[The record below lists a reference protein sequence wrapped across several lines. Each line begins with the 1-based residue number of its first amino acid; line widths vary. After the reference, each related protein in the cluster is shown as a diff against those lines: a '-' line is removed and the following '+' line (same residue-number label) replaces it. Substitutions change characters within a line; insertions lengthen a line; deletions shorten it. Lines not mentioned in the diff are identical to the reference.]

1 MEAACERMR
10 RERPRW
16 WVTALARVALLLW
29 AGYGVQC
36 SHAVLPSRQSA
47 LSRRGKE
54 ALPGTQ
60 LLENAIRLRGG
71 ADFGVA
77 DNVTPDELRE
87 IGSDVLKMWQV
98 SHKETAEEEEEER
111 KRKARPQQSVSKLS
125 FEERLAQKEEAARQ
139 VGAEMMAEH

>member
-1 MEAACERMR
+1 MWRQG
-10 RERPRW
+10 PRW
-16 WVTALARVALLLW
+16 GVTTLARVALLIW

-36 SHAVLPSRQSA
+36 SHVVLPARQSA

-60 LLENAIRLRGG
+60 FLENAVRLRGG
-71 ADFGVA
+71 ADFGVD

-111 KRKARPQQSVSKLS
+111 KRKARPQQSVSTLS

-139 VGAEMMAEH
+139 VGAEMMAEHLS